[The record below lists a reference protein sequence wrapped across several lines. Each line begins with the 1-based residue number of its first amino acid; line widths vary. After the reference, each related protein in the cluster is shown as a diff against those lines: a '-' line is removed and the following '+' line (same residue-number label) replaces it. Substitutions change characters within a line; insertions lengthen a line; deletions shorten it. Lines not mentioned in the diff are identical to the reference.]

1 MQSRKSAESTGT
13 ETTEP
18 ENQQNCYISP
28 QKRTGIP
35 PITIRFPCGC
45 LMTGMVGA
53 LAAFTMSWVFNHSIP
68 WLVVHTTLNW
78 LYVMYKTGW
87 YVMTNL

>member
-1 MQSRKSAESTGT
+1 MTV
-13 ETTEP
+13 
-18 ENQQNCYISP
+18 
-28 QKRTGIP
+28 
-35 PITIRFPCGC
+35 
-45 LMTGMVGA
+45 MVTGMVGA

-68 WLVVHTTLNW
+68 WLVVHTALNW